1 NVVAREGTPRPAS
14 WYLRQAGLGFGLATP
29 LLAAMWILF
38 PRVPGPFWAIPTQS
52 GNANTGLS
60 STMSPGDISALSE
73 SNAVAFRVKFNGEA
87 PSQGNLYWRAIV
99 MQRFDGRSWSADE
112 PTFSS
117 SARLQIEP
125 NGAPTRYRITMEPTQ
140 QRWLFALDMPT
151 QWRKD
156 GVYMSGY
163 HTLERRRPVDER
175 LSYTVTSH
183 TEAATA
189 LQLRSSAQDWYTRL
203 PSGGNADARALA
215 AQLRAASSSNSDYVN
230 RVLRY
235 FREQPFYYTLTPP
248 ALGRNSVDEF
258 LFRTRRGFCEHYA
271 SSFTFMMRAAG
282 IPARIVAGY
291 QGGERNP
298 LSDHWTVRQ
307 SDAHAWSE
315 VWLAGRGWTRID
327 PTAAVA
333 PSRIEQNLE
342 SALREFG
349 EFEAGAFE
357 LPFMERLQLT
367 WDMINAKWNEWVLG
381 FGPETQRNFFEW
393 LGLSDPDW
401 RDLVIILAILLV
413 SIMGGITL
421 WLAWMHRTPKPD
433 AALAQFQRLQ
443 RRLRLPALTGETPT
457 DYATRAI
464 AANPAQQR
472 EIEAVIWHYLRA
484 RYGDDARARGRL
496 SALLNS
502 VKRA

>member
-1 NVVAREGTPRPAS
+1 
-14 WYLRQAGLGFGLATP
+14 
-29 LLAAMWILF
+29 
-38 PRVPGPFWAIPTQS
+38 
-52 GNANTGLS
+52 
-60 STMSPGDISALSE
+60 
-73 SNAVAFRVKFNGEA
+73 
-87 PSQGNLYWRAIV
+87 
-99 MQRFDGRSWSADE
+99 MQRLDGRSRSADE

-117 SARLQIEP
+117 SARLQIEQ
-125 NGAPTRYRITMEPTQ
+125 NGTPTRYRITMEPTQ

-175 LSYTVTSH
+175 LSYNVTSH

-189 LQLRSSAQDWYTRL
+189 LQLSSSAQDWYTRL
-203 PSGGNADARALA
+203 PSSGNDDARALA
-215 AQLRAASSSNSDYVN
+215 AQMREASGSSSDYVN

-235 FREQPFYYTLTPP
+235 FRDEPFYYTLTPP

-258 LFRTRRGFCEHYA
+258 LFRSRRGFCEHYA

-315 VWLAGRGWTRID
+315 VWLAGRGWTRVD

-349 EFEAGAFE
+349 EFEPGAFE

-401 RDLVIILAILLV
+401 RDLVIILAI
-413 SIMGGITL
+413 
-421 WLAWMHRTPKPD
+421 WP
-433 AALAQFQRLQ
+433 ALHCGLPGCTARPNLML
-443 RRLRLPALTGETPT
+443 RWHSSSVCSVACDCLRKSAKRPATTRNERLPPT
-457 DYATRAI
+457 RHSSAKSKRSSGTI
-464 AANPAQQR
+464 CVPAMPTMH
-472 EIEAVIWHYLRA
+472 EPVV
-484 RYGDDARARGRL
+484 D
-496 SALLNS
+496 
-502 VKRA
+502 